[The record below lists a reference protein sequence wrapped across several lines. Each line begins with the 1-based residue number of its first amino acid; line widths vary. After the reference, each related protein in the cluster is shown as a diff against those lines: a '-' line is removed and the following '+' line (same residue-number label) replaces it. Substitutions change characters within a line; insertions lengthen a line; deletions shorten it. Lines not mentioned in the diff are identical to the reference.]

1 MHMTST
7 GSVRLPLPTLG
18 DRSIRMGVKQH
29 FTGSFI
35 DGDDEG
41 REIEFESHTEFMVA
55 LVMLARP
62 EVVNLENQVLFRWI
76 DEEYQPH
83 WHFFD
88 YRVTLI
94 DGSRIALVVKKG
106 PKTVDPEFRAGL
118 RGLARRAVPGFADR
132 LTLITKK
139 DLDPVEVHNAQLI
152 HAVRQPDP
160 QPDAA
165 VREVVASIAGS
176 ARISDIVAAARCRG
190 SGFRSVVR
198 MIRSH
203 ELELVAH
210 ERISPDTLVRRRAT

>member
-1 MHMTST
+1 M
-7 GSVRLPLPTLG
+7 
-18 DRSIRMGVKQH
+18 KQH

-62 EVVNLENQVLFRWI
+62 EVVNLENQVLFRWL
-76 DEEYQPH
+76 DEEEKPRR
-83 WHFFD
+83 HFFD
-88 YRVTLI
+88 YRVTLR
-94 DGSRIALVVKKG
+94 DGRRIALVVKKK
-106 PKTVDPEFRAGL
+106 PKASDPEFRLWL
-118 RGLARRAVPGFADR
+118 RGLAHRAVPAFADR
-132 LTLITKK
+132 LSLITMA
-139 DLDPVEVHNAQLI
+139 DLDPIEVHNAELI

-160 QPDAA
+160 EPDGA
-165 VREVVASIAGS
+165 VREVVASIVGA
-176 ARISDIVAAARCRG
+176 ARISDIATAAECRG

-210 ERISPDTLVRRRAT
+210 ERISPDTLVRRRAS